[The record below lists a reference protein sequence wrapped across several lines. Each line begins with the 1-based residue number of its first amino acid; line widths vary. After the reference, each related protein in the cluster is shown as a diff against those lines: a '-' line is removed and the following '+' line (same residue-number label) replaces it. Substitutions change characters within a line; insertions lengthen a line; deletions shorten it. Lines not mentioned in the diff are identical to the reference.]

1 VVSASRE
8 FLEPG
13 HSLSGSL
20 PYDRA
25 MSTKQFNRQDVID
38 YMNRAGWGYGESLV
52 IDRLLVT
59 FSRSEWHGRR
69 LQRPFT
75 VSSWGHPDHVDRLV
89 REAGR
94 EAIRVW
100 NQFAGPVPQRFY
112 DLARRQVVWDVRDPV
127 AV

>member
-1 VVSASRE
+1 
-8 FLEPG
+8 
-13 HSLSGSL
+13 
-20 PYDRA
+20 
-25 MSTKQFNRQDVID
+25 MNTKQVDRKDVID
-38 YMNRAGWGYGESLV
+38 YMTRAGWGYGESLV

-69 LQRPFT
+69 LARPLT

-100 NQFAGPVPQRFY
+100 KQFGGPAPQRFY
-112 DLARRQVVWDVRDPV
+112 DSTRRQVVWDVREALPV
-127 AV
+127 